1 MSRHEIMQ
9 QVRREVAAV
18 IEPMAQAHVADGH
31 ILHFFHLR
39 TRSAGL
45 RSYFGYE
52 VARSLKAPLEEVIP
66 FLAAV
71 ELSII
76 SLYAFNQILDNKSYG
91 NEPEEVRRMVI
102 GGNMAKDLMNL
113 AILQNYPQG
122 RAERLL
128 SVLNEVHRLFYHG
141 QYLHNIYWPSGGT
154 QLLADPPFS
163 VPDIISELAGICL
176 DRARPN
182 SITTGEWE
190 AFRRRQ
196 IVRLYLVNG
205 HFFGAIGRAIVTEW
219 GGAWKQEVASFERAG
234 CMIGIGEMV
243 VNDFMDF
250 MLPSLEVESSFKT
263 VGDFFSD
270 LKGGVETLPLFLAL
284 HNPGAVT
291 TRIMWEKARKG
302 CASLTL
308 EDMGI
313 SVAEL
318 CEHAIMR
325 TTLEVAARM
334 MQLAFQQF
342 PSTWSPADGGLMEL
356 RDMPFRNKY
365 FTHLAQWWRAKSGK
379 RL

>member
-1 MSRHEIMQ
+1 MSRQEIMQ
-9 QVRREVAAV
+9 HVRREVAAV
-18 IEPMAQAHVADGH
+18 IEPMARAHVADGH

-52 VARSLKAPLEEVIP
+52 VARSLKAPLQEVIP

-76 SLYAFNQILDNKSYG
+76 SQYAFNQILDNKSYG

-102 GGNMAKDLMNL
+102 GGNLAKDLMNQ
-113 AILQNYPQG
+113 AILQNYQG
-122 RAERLL
+122 ERAERLL
-128 SVLNEVHRLFYHG
+128 SVMNEVHRLFYHG

-154 QLLADPPFS
+154 KVFADAPFE
-163 VPDIISELAGICL
+163 VPEIVADLAGLCL
-176 DRARPN
+176 DGARPKAMA
-182 SITTGEWE
+182 TGEWE

-196 IVRLYLVNG
+196 ILRLYLVNG
-205 HFFGAIGRAIVTEW
+205 HFFGAISRAIVTEW
-219 GGAWKQEVASFERAG
+219 GGAWKREVASFERAG
-234 CMIGIGEMV
+234 CMIGISEMV

-284 HNPGAVT
+284 HNPGATT
-291 TRIMWEKARKG
+291 TRIMWEKAREG
-302 CASLTL
+302 CASLTM
-308 EDMGI
+308 EDMAA

-318 CEHAIMR
+318 CGHGILR

-334 MQLAFQQF
+334 MQHAFQQF

-365 FTHLAQWWRAKSGK
+365 FTHLAQWWRARSGK